1 MRRGEIW
8 LADVGREPRP
18 VLVITRDDVLDA
30 RTNVT
35 VVEISTQARGLTVE
49 VPIDTDTGVHQPS
62 VVNCDGLHTLA
73 QPQLTQ
79 RLGTLDDDVLE
90 EICEAAAVALGCDRH

>member
-8 LADVGREPRP
+8 LADIGRKPRP
-18 VLVITRDDVLDA
+18 VLVITRDDVLDV

-35 VVEISTQARGLTVE
+35 VVEISTQARGLAVE

-62 VVNCDGLHTLA
+62 VVNCDGLHTVA
-73 QPQLTQ
+73 QQRLTQ
-79 RLGTLDDDVLE
+79 RLGSLDDDSLE
-90 EICEAAAVALGCDRH
+90 KICEAAAVALGCDRN

>member
-18 VLVITRDDVLDA
+18 VLVITRDDVLDV

-35 VVEISTQARGLTVE
+35 VVEISTQARGLAVE
-49 VPIDTDTGVHQPS
+49 VPIDTDQQPARRSRPDPARPCAPRADHRAAPRHVH
-62 VVNCDGLHTLA
+62 
-73 QPQLTQ
+73 
-79 RLGTLDDDVLE
+79 R
-90 EICEAAAVALGCDRH
+90 